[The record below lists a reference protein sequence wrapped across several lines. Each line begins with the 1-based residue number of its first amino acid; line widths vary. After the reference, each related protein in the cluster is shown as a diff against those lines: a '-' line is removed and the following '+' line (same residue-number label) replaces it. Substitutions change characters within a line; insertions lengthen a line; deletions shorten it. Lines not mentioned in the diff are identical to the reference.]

1 MHFKESP
8 FLYIE
13 TQKIDIQQ
21 REIPDGTIYL
31 KSSLALEPRPFRMT
45 ERLIHWAKN
54 KPNTVF
60 LGQKDERNNW
70 ETINYE
76 ETYKKV
82 RSIAQFLLYQ
92 GVTPE
97 KPVAILSENS
107 IEHGLMALAALH
119 IGIPHSSITPAYST
133 NKSGDFSKLS
143 HTINLLTPSILMVSD
158 GKLFEKALQEV
169 AHNATV
175 VYLKNAPQGNFEVI
189 SFEETCKTESTDAV
203 EIAYDAILPETIA
216 KILFTSGSTG
226 LPKGV
231 VNTHHNITTNWQQIV
246 QTFPMMKDGFELI
259 DWLPWNHTFGG
270 NHNFGLTLFNG
281 GSLYIDNGNPTLEG
295 IKKTVE
301 NLKEICP
308 TIYFNVPKG
317 FEELIPYLRADED
330 LRIRFFSKLKLLF
343 YAGAGMPQHVWDAL
357 EELSFDTIGK
367 RLLIA
372 TGLGC
377 TESSPSALFNTTLG
391 SFAGMLGVP
400 VAGLELK
407 LIPNAGK
414 LEVRYK
420 GDNIMPNYWRN
431 EGATTKAFDEEG
443 FYITGD
449 ALKFVNPENP
459 NEGMIFDGRIAED
472 FKLDTG
478 TWVSVGTLRAKFIE
492 AGKGFIQDVVITG
505 HDKSFIGAIVFLEMD
520 YLKTHF
526 GIENAL
532 HEEIA
537 LNSKVS
543 EHLNKIV
550 SEFKALSTGSSTSIK
565 KAIVSPFT
573 LLAEKGEIT
582 DKGSI
587 NQRAVLENRKQ
598 IVEEIY
604 SPLTPRGGE
613 V

>member
-8 FLYIE
+8 FLFIK
-13 TQKIDIQQ
+13 TQTIDIQKN
-21 REIPDGTIYL
+21 ETSDGVIYL
-31 KSSLALEPRPFRMT
+31 KSSTELESRPFRMT

-54 KPNTVF
+54 KPKTVF
-60 LGQKDERNNW
+60 LGQRNENNEW
-70 ETINYE
+70 QTINYK
-76 ETYKKV
+76 ETYEKV
-82 RSIAQFLLYQ
+82 RSIAQFLIHQ

-97 KPVAILSENS
+97 KPIAILSENS
-107 IEHGLMALAALH
+107 IEHGLLALAALH
-119 IGIPHSSITPAYST
+119 IGVPYSSITPAYST
-133 NKSGDFSKLS
+133 NKSNDFSKLK
-143 HTINLLTPSILMVSD
+143 HTIDLLTPSILMIS
-158 GKLFEKALQEV
+158 GGESFENALSEIAEDRLV
-169 AHNATV
+169 IYT
-175 VYLKNAPQGNFEVI
+175 KTAPRGDYQGI
-189 SFEETCKTESTDAV
+189 SFKQICETEPTEAV
-203 EIAYDAILPETIA
+203 ENAYNSLVPETIA

-231 VNTHHNITTNWQQIV
+231 INTHHNITTNWQQIV
-246 QTFPMMKDGFELI
+246 QTFPIMKDGFELI

-281 GSLYIDNGNPTLEG
+281 GSLYIDEGNPTPQG

-301 NLKEICP
+301 NLRDRLP

-330 LRIRFFSKLKLLF
+330 LRKRFFSKLKMLF

-357 EELSFDTIGK
+357 EELSFETTGK
-367 RLLIA
+367 RLLISS
-372 TGLGC
+372 GLGC
-377 TESSPSALFNTTLG
+377 TESSPSALFNTTFG

-407 LIPNAGK
+407 LIPNGGK
-414 LEVRYK
+414 LEVRFK
-420 GDNIMPNYWRN
+420 GENIMPNYWRN
-431 EGATTKAFDEEG
+431 EEATAKAFDEEG

-449 ALKFVNPENP
+449 ALKFVNPEDP

-472 FKLDTG
+472 FKLNTG

-492 AGKGFIQDVVITG
+492 AGNGFIQDVVITG

-526 GIENAL
+526 GIENAF

-537 LNSKVS
+537 LNSEISAYLDKV
-543 EHLNKIV
+543 IAT
-550 SEFKALSTGSSTSIK
+550 FKTQSTGSSTFIK

-573 LLAEKGEIT
+573 LSAEKGEIT

-587 NQRAVLENRKQ
+587 NQRAVLGNRKE
-598 IVEEIY
+598 IVETIY
-604 SPLTPRGGE
+604 Q
-613 V
+613 

>member
-1 MHFKESP
+1 MNFKESP
-8 FLYIE
+8 FLEIK
-13 TQKIDIQQ
+13 TQTIDIQKK
-21 REIPDGTIYL
+21 ENPNGVIYL
-31 KSSLALEPRPFRMT
+31 KSSTELENRPFKMT
-45 ERLIHWAKN
+45 ERLIHWAKH
-54 KPNTVF
+54 KPQTVF
-60 LGQKDERNNW
+60 LGQKNESDTW
-70 ETINYE
+70 ETITFE

-82 RSIAQFLLYQ
+82 RSIAQFLISQ

-97 KPVAILSENS
+97 SPIAILSENS
-107 IEHGLMALAALH
+107 IEHGLLALASLH
-119 IGIPHSSITPAYST
+119 IGVPYSSITPAYST
-133 NKSGDFSKLS
+133 NKSNDFSKLK
-143 HTINLLTPSILMVSD
+143 HTLNLLTPSILMVS
-158 GKLFEKALQEV
+158 GGSSFENALAEIAQNRLIIYTKTCPKGDFKA
-169 AHNATV
+169 
-175 VYLKNAPQGNFEVI
+175 I
-189 SFEETCKTESTDAV
+189 SFEEICKTEATEAV
-203 EIAYDAILPETIA
+203 ENAYNLILPETVA
-216 KILFTSGSTG
+216 KVLFTSGSTG

-231 VNTHHNITTNWQQIV
+231 VNTHHNISTNWQQIT
-246 QTFPMMKDGFELI
+246 QTFPFMQEGFELI

-270 NHNFGLTLFNG
+270 NHNFGLTVFNG
-281 GSLYIDNGNPTLEG
+281 GSLYIDNGNPTPQG

-301 NLKEICP
+301 NLREITP

-330 LRIRFFSKLKLLF
+330 LRKRFFSKLKMLF
-343 YAGAGMPQHVWDAL
+343 YAGAGMPQHIWDAL
-357 EELSFDTIGK
+357 EELSFETTGK

-400 VAGLELK
+400 VSGLELK
-407 LIPNAGK
+407 LVPNAGK
-414 LEVRYK
+414 LEVRFK
-420 GDNIMPNYWRN
+420 GENVMPNYWRN
-431 EGATTKAFDEEG
+431 EEASTKAFDEEG

-449 ALKFVNPENP
+449 ALKFVNSENP
-459 NEGMIFDGRIAED
+459 NEGMVFDGRIAED

-526 GIENAL
+526 GIENTP

-537 LNSKVS
+537 LISEVS
-543 EHLNKIV
+543 VHLNKIV
-550 SEFKALSTGSSTSIK
+550 AEFKTQSTGSSTSIK

-573 LLAEKGEIT
+573 LSAEKGELT

-587 NQRAVLENRKQ
+587 NQRAVLENRKG
-598 IVEEIY
+598 IVEAIY
-604 SPLTPRGGE
+604 Q
-613 V
+613 